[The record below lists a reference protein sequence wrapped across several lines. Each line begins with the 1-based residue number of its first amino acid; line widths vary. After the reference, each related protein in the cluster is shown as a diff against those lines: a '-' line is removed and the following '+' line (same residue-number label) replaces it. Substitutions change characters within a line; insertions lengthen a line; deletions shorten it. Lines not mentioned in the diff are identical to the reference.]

1 MNQYQY
7 QPRVGYSYSWLYMM
21 YTYIQKRRAIEWTG
35 FCSLF
40 RWVFRWVKAPLRVH
54 RFVDNTIPS
63 FFR

>member
-1 MNQYQY
+1 
-7 QPRVGYSYSWLYMM
+7 MM

-54 RFVDNTIPS
+54 AFVDNTNPS